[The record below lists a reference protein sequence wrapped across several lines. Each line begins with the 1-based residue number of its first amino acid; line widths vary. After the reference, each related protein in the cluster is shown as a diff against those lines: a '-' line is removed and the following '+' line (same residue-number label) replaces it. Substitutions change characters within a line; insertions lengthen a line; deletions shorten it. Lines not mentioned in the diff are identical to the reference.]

1 MVNPTDLLPQ
11 DLLWQDIAERFHSA
25 GLCNAGLDPAEV
37 FHREQLALQMG
48 ITMVIKPISW
58 YKPYNYNIALS
69 MYIYMYSIYIY
80 MYTVY
85 IYTVYI
91 YIYIHL

>member
-37 FHREQLALQMG
+37 FHRVQLALQMG

-69 MYIYMYSIYIY
+69 MYIYIQYIYIQYIYIY
-80 MYTVY
+80 S
-85 IYTVYI
+85 I